1 MNLIK
6 KYNYDISCAA
16 KLSTRAKK
24 QIKIND
30 ANNNQWLSSP
40 PQHNITHLLE
50 IYHNMQIIMLRECC

>member
-30 ANNNQWLSSP
+30 ANNNQ
-40 PQHNITHLLE
+40 
-50 IYHNMQIIMLRECC
+50 